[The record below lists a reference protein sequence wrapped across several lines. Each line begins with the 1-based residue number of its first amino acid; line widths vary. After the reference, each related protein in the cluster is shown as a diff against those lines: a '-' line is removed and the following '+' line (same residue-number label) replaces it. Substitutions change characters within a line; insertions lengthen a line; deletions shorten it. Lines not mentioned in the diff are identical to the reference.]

1 MFESMIL
8 TGESPLKN
16 HCLFRAFIATKFE
29 LFNVD
34 HGVSPAL
41 IVNPMF
47 LIFIWTFTLICGT
60 RNKKFDCRHKL
71 SVYQSFWKNKSLT
84 ILDFIKL
91 ETKPDLFKLKKI
103 MMSDLMRRKT
113 LIKFLKIICRI

>member
-1 MFESMIL
+1 MFELMIL

-47 LIFIWTFTLICGT
+47 FCFVLILAIICGT
-60 RNKKFDCRHKL
+60 RNKKFDCGHKL

-84 ILDFIKL
+84 ILDL
-91 ETKPDLFKLKKI
+91 LNQQQ
-103 MMSDLMRRKT
+103 S
-113 LIKFLKIICRI
+113 LIYLN